1 MNLNELK
8 IQSITKIIAHQIK
21 PKTSKIDAH
30 SINTDELLTLN
41 AEEVTILI
49 DRLQI
54 AICNHSKSFELTF
67 EDKSVESLYD
77 ILHNNFPSSDND
89 FIETSQTIA
98 DKLASAHFRTKIPG
112 GYCLVGEAELNTGK
126 KMFFIVKA
134 ELQEVFNIEKNKLNL
149 IKNVFL
155 SPAKDFYKVG
165 FFIETGKSYVP
176 YMFDDQFTMQKR
188 DLTEY
193 FYAQF
198 LGLSTD
204 KNDSLKSK
212 NFFND
217 TKSFIDENVDN
228 LKDKI
233 GLQTALTV
241 LFREN
246 VTGTISLKDFA
257 EQHMEGKLKTLYL
270 EQYLKR
276 YPRAFTKRTDLIN
289 KRVDLDRVTI
299 PLTYTITIV
308 GNKKAMENI
317 EVIDDITDETAQN
330 LSVQIN
336 SGNVRKVVIVK
347 EAINES
353 AN

>member
-21 PKTSKIDAH
+21 PKTPKIDAH

-41 AEEVTILI
+41 SEEVTILI
-49 DRLQI
+49 DRLEI
-54 AICNHSKSFELTF
+54 AICNHSKSFELAF
-67 EDKSVESLYD
+67 EDKSKDSLYET
-77 ILHNNFPSSDND
+77 LHNKFPNTDKD
-89 FIETSQTIA
+89 FIETSQNIA
-98 DKLASAHFRTKIPG
+98 DKLALAHFRTKIPG
-112 GYCLVGEAELNTGK
+112 GYCLVGEAKLNTGK
-126 KMFFIVKA
+126 KLFFIVKA

-165 FFIETGKSYVP
+165 FFIEKSKSFTP

-204 KNDSLKSK
+204 KNDVLRSK

-217 TKSFIDENVDN
+217 TKQFIDENVDN
-228 LKDKI
+228 LKDKL
-233 GLQTALTV
+233 GLQKALTV

-246 VTGTISLKDFA
+246 VTGTISLRDFA
-257 EQHMEGKLKTLYL
+257 DLHMEGKLKTDYL
-270 EQYLKR
+270 AQLLKK
-276 YPRAFTKRTDLIN
+276 YPRAFTKRTDLID

-308 GNKKAMENI
+308 GNKKAMEHI
-317 EVIDDITDETAQN
+317 EVFDEITNDTSKN

-336 SGNVRKVVIVK
+336 SGNVRKIVIVK
-347 EAINES
+347 EAIDENS
-353 AN
+353 N

>member
-8 IQSITKIIAHQIK
+8 IQRITKIIAHQIK
-21 PKTSKIDAH
+21 PKTPKIDAH
-30 SINTDELLTLN
+30 SVNTQELLTLN
-41 AEEVTILI
+41 TEEVNILI
-49 DRLQI
+49 DRLEM

-67 EDKSVESLYD
+67 EDKSSESLYD
-77 ILHNNFPSSDND
+77 ILHNNFPSTDNA
-89 FIETSQTIA
+89 FINTSQTIA
-98 DKLASAHFRTKIPG
+98 EKLASAHFRTKIPG
-112 GYCLVGEAELNTGK
+112 GYCLVGEAELNTSK
-126 KMFFIVKA
+126 KMFFVVKA

-165 FFIETGKSYVP
+165 FFIEKGKSYVP

-217 TKSFIDENVDN
+217 TKLFIDDNVDN
-228 LKDKI
+228 LKDKM
-233 GLQTALTV
+233 GLQNALTV

-257 EQHMEGKLKTLYL
+257 DQHMEGKLKTLYL

-276 YPRAFTKRTDLIN
+276 YPRAFTKRTDLID
-289 KRVDLDRVTI
+289 KKIDIDRVTI

-308 GNKKAMENI
+308 GNKKAMANI
-317 EVIDDITDETAQN
+317 DVIDNVTDETAQS
-330 LSVQIN
+330 LSVQIK
-336 SGNVRKVVIVK
+336 SGNVRKVVVVK
-347 EAINES
+347 EKEIDS